1 MGMMSSIC
9 FHKLILMM
17 TMTMMIRKKKKS
29 MMIILEILQNQNL
42 DLLSKQLQRKKKK
55 KKMKKIPTMSAPKIP
70 SLGDIVGLSQISL
83 TATMAIKMNQKWKV
97 IERVMAL
104 RGFDVSDQ
112 QTIRILIEDA
122 QKNVDAQNY

>member
-42 DLLSKQLQRKKKK
+42 DLLSKQLQRKKEE
-55 KKMKKIPTMSAPKIP
+55 KMKKIPTMSAPKIP